1 MMERV
6 VRGHDMRMAMWD
18 VSTKDKRIEDPHKLA
33 DSILN
38 KVKPGS
44 IIDLHD
50 GIDGQID
57 ADRSVVVKALPLIL
71 AGLKERH
78 LLPVRLDRL
87 VGGGAYQPC
96 SDKS

>member
-1 MMERV
+1 
-6 VRGHDMRMAMWD
+6 MRMAMWD

-33 DSILN
+33 DSILD

-50 GIDGQID
+50 GVSGDID
-57 ADRSVVVKALPLIL
+57 ADRTVVVKALPLIL

-78 LLPVRLDRL
+78 LRPVRLDQL
-87 VGGGAYQPC
+87 VGGGAYEPC
-96 SDKS
+96 TKQHT